1 MFRHLVK
8 SVPVL
13 LSVVTSMLFLG
24 GCTDHTREKPVV
36 KDEIQKEE
44 IQIEEILVEGLEEE
58 YDFLFLTDMH
68 IVAMSGKDSSKEQ
81 ESAKER
87 KAQFVNAEGIGSAE
101 QFPEWIAY
109 ANEQAYEAV
118 LLGGDL
124 IDAPTGGNLELLEE
138 QLKKLEKPYLYTP
151 GNHDWTQPWEYMT
164 QTAIEEYRPRLAP
177 YMNDCPE
184 IQCLDMGEI
193 RIIAVDNSIDQVH
206 QEALAEYEELLHT
219 EKKVIVLLHVP
230 LITQSV
236 LGRAKEV
243 WSSPVV
249 LGGGNY
255 GGIYPDESSQRFM
268 DLTTAADSPV
278 ELVLAGHVHFY
289 DKDYIEGEK
298 KVLQIVGPAGYAGG
312 AIHLQV
318 KASDEPKK

>member
-1 MFRHLVK
+1 MFHHFVK

-13 LSVVTSMLFLG
+13 LIIITSMLFLG
-24 GCTDHTREKPVV
+24 GCTDSTREKLVM
-36 KDEIQKEE
+36 KEE
-44 IQIEEILVEGLEEE
+44 ILIEGLEEE
-58 YDFLFLTDMH
+58 YDFLFLTDLH
-68 IVAMSGKDSSKEQ
+68 IVAMSAKDTSKEQ
-81 ESAKER
+81 ASAKER
-87 KAQFVNAEGIGSAE
+87 KVQFVNAEGVESAE

-109 ANEQAYEAV
+109 ANEQSYEAV

-124 IDAPTGGNLELLEE
+124 IDAPTGGNLTLLDE
-138 QLKKLEKPYLYTP
+138 QLKKLEKPYLYAP

-193 RIIAVDNSIDQVH
+193 RIIAVDNSSDQVH
-206 QEALAEYEELLHT
+206 EEALAKYEELLCT

-236 LGRAKEV
+236 LGRAREV

-255 GGIYPDESSQRFM
+255 GGIYPDEFSQQFM
-268 DLTTAADSPV
+268 DLTTSADSPV

-298 KVLQIVGPAGYAGG
+298 KVLQIVGPAGYEGG
-312 AIHLQV
+312 AIHLHI
-318 KASDEPKK
+318 KASDEPKN

>member
-1 MFRHLVK
+1 MFHHFVK

-13 LSVVTSMLFLG
+13 LIIITSMLFLG
-24 GCTDHTREKPVV
+24 GCTDSTREKLVM
-36 KDEIQKEE
+36 KEE
-44 IQIEEILVEGLEEE
+44 ILIEGLEEE
-58 YDFLFLTDMH
+58 YDFLFLTDLH
-68 IVAMSGKDSSKEQ
+68 IVAMSAKDTSKEQ
-81 ESAKER
+81 ASAKER
-87 KAQFVNAEGIGSAE
+87 KVQFVNAEGVESAE

-109 ANEQAYEAV
+109 ANEQSYEAV

-124 IDAPTGGNLELLEE
+124 IDAPTGGNLTLLDE
-138 QLKKLEKPYLYTP
+138 QLKKLEKPYLYAP

-184 IQCLDMGEI
+184 IQCLDIGEI
-193 RIIAVDNSIDQVH
+193 RIIAVDNSSDQVH
-206 QEALAEYEELLHT
+206 EEALAEYTELLHT

-236 LGRAKEV
+236 LGRAREV

-255 GGIYPDESSQRFM
+255 GGIYPDKYSQQFM

-289 DKDYIEGEK
+289 DKDFIEGEK
-298 KVLQIVGPAGYAGG
+298 TVLQIVGPAAYEGG
-312 AIHLQV
+312 AIHLHI
-318 KASDEPKK
+318 KASDEPKN

>member
-1 MFRHLVK
+1 MFHHLVK
-8 SVPVL
+8 SFPVL
-13 LSVVTSMLFLG
+13 LIMVTSMLFLG
-24 GCTDHTREKPVV
+24 GCTDRTREKPVM
-36 KDEIQKEE
+36 KEE
-44 IQIEEILVEGLEEE
+44 ILIEGLEEE
-58 YDFLFLTDMH
+58 YDFLFLTDLH
-68 IVAMSGKDSSKEQ
+68 IVAMSTKDSLQ
-81 ESAKER
+81 EHASAKER
-87 KAQFVNAEGIGSAE
+87 KVQFVNAEGVESAE

-124 IDAPTGGNLELLEE
+124 IDAPMQGNLTLLDE

-177 YMNDCPE
+177 YMNNRPE
-184 IQCLDMGEI
+184 IQCLDIGEI
-193 RIIAVDNSIDQVH
+193 RIIAVDNSSDQVH
-206 QEALAEYEELLHT
+206 EEALAEYEELLRT

-236 LGRAKEV
+236 LGRAREV

-298 KVLQIVGPAGYAGG
+298 KVLQIVGPAAYESG
-312 AIHLQV
+312 AIHLHI
-318 KASDEPKK
+318 KASDEQKK